1 MVTVIY
7 DWDDG
12 SLCGLYLLISPGFLF
27 LFCQGVAASLIY
39 LLYVKSNFHLY
50 DINSLAKKSY
60 SALDILMLYVAC

>member
-12 SLCGLYLLISPGFLF
+12 SLCGLYLLISPGFFIFILPKCCCF
-27 LFCQGVAASLIY
+27 FD

-50 DINSLAKKSY
+50 DINSLAKKK
-60 SALDILMLYVAC
+60 L